1 MLNKVLDGTQCHP
14 DLAVSW
20 CINAKNSLHS
30 VHGFSPYQLAI
41 GKNPKL
47 ASVLNE
53 KAPAL
58 TRQPISKIVSNNLDA
73 IQKAREDFILSENSE
88 KIRQAISHN
97 IRSSG
102 DVNYVT
108 GDSVYYKR
116 IDSKEWH
123 GPAKVLGQD
132 GQQVLVKNGSNY
144 IRVHP
149 CCLQLIHENPEISKT
164 PTTEAQE
171 NDQKNYRQ
179 SLNSKQ
185 SHPILDTLDSEN
197 EEQENNHNNY
207 NVEAAQP
214 QNIEEDTPTTNQA
227 YPEYERPLQL
237 NNKNLKNK
245 LAKLQPKT
253 KKKYKANEND
263 NLQSAEIIS
272 RAGKSS
278 RKTEI
283 GGTLE
288 TCRVIRNP

>member
-1 MLNKVLDGTQCHP
+1 M
-14 DLAVSW
+14 
-20 CINAKNSLHS
+20 
-30 VHGFSPYQLAI
+30 HGFSPYQLAI

-73 IQKAREDFILSENSE
+73 IQKSREDFILSENSE

-108 GDSVYYKR
+108 GESVYYKR

-132 GQQVLVKNGSNY
+132 GQQVLAKNGSNY
-144 IRVHP
+144 NRVHP

-164 PTTEAQE
+164 PTTEVQE

-179 SLNSKQ
+179 SLNNKQ
-185 SHPILDTLDSEN
+185 SHPILDTSDSED

-214 QNIEEDTPTTNQA
+214 QNIEEDTPTKNQA

-245 LAKLQPKT
+245 LAKLRPKT
-253 KKKYKANEND
+253 KKIYKANEND

-278 RKTEI
+278 GKTEI
-283 GGTLE
+283 GGTSE
-288 TCRVIRNP
+288 TCRVISNPLILKKYTTLNC

>member
-73 IQKAREDFILSENSE
+73 IQKSREDFILSENSE

-144 IRVHP
+144 IRVYP
-149 CCLQLIHENPEISKT
+149 CHT
-164 PTTEAQE
+164 
-171 NDQKNYRQ
+171 
-179 SLNSKQ
+179 
-185 SHPILDTLDSEN
+185 
-197 EEQENNHNNY
+197 
-207 NVEAAQP
+207 
-214 QNIEEDTPTTNQA
+214 
-227 YPEYERPLQL
+227 
-237 NNKNLKNK
+237 
-245 LAKLQPKT
+245 
-253 KKKYKANEND
+253 
-263 NLQSAEIIS
+263 
-272 RAGKSS
+272 
-278 RKTEI
+278 
-283 GGTLE
+283 
-288 TCRVIRNP
+288 